1 VVNETSYSFIADQ
14 ISIFSYIIIRNNRNI
29 GTMISRS
36 VLTAAICICTLSYS
50 LATQEGNL
58 TNTSNSNSTVSCDC
72 NSCELPV
79 DESSSSSSPIS
90 TTEGHIIRILN
101 LKTKSDFAFMGLE
114 KTAKK
119 YYDDNGITIEFDYI
133 NDKSLRA
140 QELRNQLQNKLPLYD
155 GFVLPSRL
163 VGTAVQYDGFLDLT
177 DIVRTRRELDWND
190 IFLGWRENVR
200 TYHMCQFI
208 LYYMNDG
215 ILYAIQFCMF
225 ISCVS

>member
-1 VVNETSYSFIADQ
+1 
-14 ISIFSYIIIRNNRNI
+14 
-29 GTMISRS
+29 MISHS
-36 VLTAAICICTLSYS
+36 LLTAAICICTLSYS

-72 NSCELPV
+72 NSCELPAN
-79 DESSSSSSPIS
+79 ESTS
-90 TTEGHIIRILN
+90 TTSTTTAGHVIRILN

-114 KTAKK
+114 KTGKK
-119 YYDDNGITIEFDYI
+119 YYDDTGITIEFDYI
-133 NDKSLRA
+133 NDKSLRG

-163 VGTAVQYDGFLDLT
+163 VGTAVQYDGFVDLT

-200 TYHMCQFI
+200 MLADITFMV
-208 LYYMNDG
+208 YYMH
-215 ILYAIQFCMF
+215 YQMF
-225 ISCVS
+225 VCSYHVYPNVFLFNFVLS